1 MNKFVIRLLVACTCF
16 ALSVALTSFA
26 NRLRGKTERTVVL
39 IELAHHDFN
48 ADETQLRNLYREY
61 GPAQTRRD
69 RAFFEELE
77 TEDFV
82 LYWGG
87 NRLSREE
94 DIQLMERSSPHL
106 VFDRQ
111 VDYIKTFGLS
121 AVVHGRMT
129 GRYGYE
135 DHVATWYFI
144 DTWVKRDQKW
154 KIQSTTSV
162 Q

>member
-1 MNKFVIRLLVACTCF
+1 MNRFVIRLFVACTCF

-39 IELAHHDFN
+39 VELAHQDFN
-48 ADETQLRNLYREY
+48 ADEIQLLNLYREY

-82 LYWGG
+82 LYRGG
-87 NRLSREE
+87 SRLSREE
-94 DIQLMERSSPHL
+94 VIQFMEQSSTHL

-111 VDYIKTFGLS
+111 VDYIKIFGTS

-129 GRYGYE
+129 ARYSQG
-135 DHVATWYFI
+135 DHFAAWHFI
-144 DTWVKRDQKW
+144 DTWLKRGQKW
-154 KIQSTTSV
+154 QIQSTTSV
-162 Q
+162 R